1 MAGANPNPPL
11 QMPYLA
17 SLNIPDLTKL
27 TNDPILH
34 NPNWPA
40 MPTKLPSDIPKFEG
54 KAGDDPANHVMT
66 FHLWC
71 SSNSIMEDSVR
82 LRLFQRTLTGPS
94 AKWYVEE
101 RSGSHAT
108 FESLAK
114 AFLTFF
120 QLPIRHDNG
129 LELLSNFKQTSATHI
144 ADHIHE
150 WRRRRSLCKAE
161 TTKQQCLD
169 WFLRSL
175 VSLLGK
181 DVASTFPQTEEEAIS
196 KAQQYDLIYAQSGY
210 LYTVLPDLPK
220 PVPFGQDKPG
230 MSHSAD
236 GLIGTTTHHGPPPHP
251 PLRYGTPQYPP
262 AYGGTPYYPPPA
274 YQQPYPVAAPPPTSG
289 PPPAPPIHPPI
300 STSSGT
306 PSSSTYSTSEST
318 QPSYVPYGSV
328 PPQNP
333 YFPFSG
339 PPQPNAPPH
348 PHAGVNFVQPSAVQ
362 QYQNFEQL
370 NTANPPHPANNN
382 RRKGKNRNN
391 NNPGQGGNHPP
402 QNQPPGG
409 NQNQGNQNPQGGNN
423 NRRQGRN
430 TVKTNHPC
438 ALCGVYG
445 HYTHHCP
452 QIADFKRLK
461 DSGNLPPTPAQPAP
475 QQAQQQ
481 YVQQP
486 PPAVLQN
493 PIPHQGVVNTQQ
505 DAQHP
510 LPQAGPYHNFNNP
523 AERTILLTSE
533 EEILLQT
540 RNRQYPAEST
550 STPPETNPTPA
561 APPLVIPRPTAEPP
575 LRIPRIPLRRNV
587 HNPQARAAHNYS
599 LVDDLAQSPAAM
611 SVLEVLQTCP
621 TQRKSLLS
629 ALGAVDPA
637 DTRLITFDLD
647 NSEPRLPAA
656 VAIQVPVK
664 IRNITVHR
672 CIIDEGA
679 STCIMSTTVWQKLGS
694 PELTPSP
701 ITLRAYDG
709 RPSSPEGLL
718 QNVPVELG
726 GKTILIDIE
735 VIDVTLD
742 YNILFGRSYMYAM
755 KAVASSVFRTIMFPH
770 NGKIVT
776 LDQLSYYEPNP
787 SANVDNILPLIHTN
801 QDVYPLVEMGPG
813 IFKDPSLLGTY
824 HGAPPLLP
832 PNQVCVVTSNQS
844 HREDTRPPPETP
856 VIPDVSAVAASL
868 PPEPPANSTTPT
880 VHETTPPQR
889 PGPIWDAVPRPLTQ
903 IPFFYPPPGVEAFQV
918 AATLTLPNMVL
929 AIPVWYLHPPEMV
942 PRPQEG
948 FPMAV
953 PVLTPTPPTTPI
965 LPTPPATAGG
975 RRKQKEPVAPRPPR
989 IPPPCAL
996 CDKTGH
1002 QTNNC
1007 PSLPELR
1014 NLIPPNPTPTPPTTT
1029 APNLPSSSKGL
1040 RTNKFACA
1048 ICSEY
1053 GHYTHHCPALPRFR
1067 QALAIVNRD
1076 FQNNPRP
1083 ATSSSNITDIR
1094 YITTSVNE
1102 RMRCPCSLCD
1112 SLAHYTYQCPIIIEY
1127 RQRQWAL
1134 QHQQPR

>member
-34 NPNWPA
+34 NPTWPA

-101 RSGSHAT
+101 QSGSHAT

-251 PLRYGTPQYPP
+251 PPMYGTPQYPP

-333 YFPFSG
+333 YFPFTG

-348 PHAGVNFVQPSAVQ
+348 PHAGVNFVQPSAAQ

-402 QNQPPGG
+402 QHQPPGG

-505 DAQHP
+505 DAQRP
-510 LPQAGPYHNFNNP
+510 PPQAGPYHNPNNP

-550 STPPETNPTPA
+550 PTPPETHPTPA

-679 STCIMSTTVWQKLGS
+679 STCIMSKTVWQKLGS
-694 PELTPSP
+694 PELTPSA

-787 SANVDNILPLIHTN
+787 STNVDNILPLIHTN

-832 PNQVCVVTSNQS
+832 PNQVCVVTANKTPTG
-844 HREDTRPPPETP
+844 DTHPPQEAS
-856 VIPDVSAVAASL
+856 VNPDVSPVAASL
-868 PPEPPANSTTPT
+868 PQEPPANSPTPT
-880 VHETTPPQR
+880 IHEFPTQR
-889 PGPIWDAVPRPLTQ
+889 PSPIWDTVPRPLTQ

-953 PVLTPTPPTTPI
+953 PVLTPTTPTTPI

-975 RRKQKEPVAPRPPR
+975 RRKAERAGRS
-989 IPPPCAL
+989 
-996 CDKTGH
+996 
-1002 QTNNC
+1002 
-1007 PSLPELR
+1007 PS
-1014 NLIPPNPTPTPPTTT
+1014 PTHPTT
-1029 APNLPSSSKGL
+1029 L
-1040 RTNKFACA
+1040 RT
-1048 ICSEY
+1048 
-1053 GHYTHHCPALPRFR
+1053 
-1067 QALAIVNRD
+1067 
-1076 FQNNPRP
+1076 
-1083 ATSSSNITDIR
+1083 
-1094 YITTSVNE
+1094 
-1102 RMRCPCSLCD
+1102 M
-1112 SLAHYTYQCPIIIEY
+1112 
-1127 RQRQWAL
+1127 
-1134 QHQQPR
+1134 